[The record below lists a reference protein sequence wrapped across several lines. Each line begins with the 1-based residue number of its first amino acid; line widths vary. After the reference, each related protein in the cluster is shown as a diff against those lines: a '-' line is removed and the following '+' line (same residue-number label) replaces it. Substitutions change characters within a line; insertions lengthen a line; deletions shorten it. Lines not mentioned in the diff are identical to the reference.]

1 MQSDITMQDIIT
13 SGFDMG

>member
-1 MQSDITMQDIIT
+1 MQDIIT